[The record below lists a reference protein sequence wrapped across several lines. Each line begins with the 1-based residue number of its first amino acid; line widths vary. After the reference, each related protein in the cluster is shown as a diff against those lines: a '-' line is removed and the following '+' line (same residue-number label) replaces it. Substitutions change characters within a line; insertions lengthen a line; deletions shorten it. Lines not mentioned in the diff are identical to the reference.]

1 MDPETKKYLDSISNR
16 LLNIEKL
23 IKGEKEKTTLVTAAQ
38 LRKVFG
44 ITPRQLFRLRTL
56 GQIEYKKTGP
66 RGIRYRLES
75 LPKEL
80 IKQTA

>member
-16 LLNIEKL
+16 LLNIEKM
-23 IKGEKEKTTLVTAAQ
+23 IKGEKDKTTMVTAAQ
-38 LRKVFG
+38 LRKVYG
-44 ITPRQLFRLRTL
+44 ITPRQLFRLRTN